1 NPRDRNIGMIF
12 QSYCLFP
19 TMNVFDNVTYGL
31 KIKKV
36 EAKAIEKE
44 VFSAL
49 ESVNLQDKIKNYLS
63 QLSGGERQRVA
74 LARSIVMK
82 HKALLLD
89 EPFNAIDAKLRKLLR
104 AIN

>member
-1 NPRDRNIGMIF
+1 MSVFN
-12 QSYCLFP
+12 
-19 TMNVFDNVTYGL
+19 NVAYGL
-31 KIKKV
+31 RNKKV